1 LHATDINPNLT
12 SSPKSWQT
20 LFIHPDVFAAL
31 DRAGHYNF
39 MASHDDFEKR
49 SIHADEENLAA
60 SDSSTLNPEFHND
73 RPLTAPEDG
82 NTQEVMEKQA
92 EVVLARPN
100 VHDMSSVPNG
110 GLKAWLQ
117 VVGGFFVLFNTWGIL
132 NTFGAYQTYYESG
145 DLFTQSSSAISWIGS
160 IQAFMVQ
167 LFGLLSGPLYD
178 KGHFRL
184 LLAGGSVLIVFGQ
197 MMISLCHEYWQALL
211 AQGFCIGIGAG
222 CLFVPAVAILSTY
235 FTTKLPAAV
244 GITASGSSLGGVIY
258 PIVFHRLL
266 NQIGF
271 AWTTRVL
278 GFMMLATLAVSVTLM
293 KPRIL
298 PGKTRSLIDWTA
310 LKEPAYLFFVIG
322 GSLVFLGLYTPF
334 FYIDYYVISTGIT
347 NANLGFYFLVIV
359 NAGSVF
365 GRIFPNIVAVRTG
378 SFNMI
383 IPCTIGS
390 GIFIL
395 ALIGTKTVAA
405 AVVVSALYGFFSGTF
420 VSVPPACFVQL
431 SPNRSL
437 IGTRMGM
444 GFLIIGIGG
453 LIGTPIAGALLQH
466 SGWTSVW
473 VFSGVPTLAG
483 AVCMICSRQCQTR
496 GKLICK
502 A

>member
-1 LHATDINPNLT
+1 
-12 SSPKSWQT
+12 
-20 LFIHPDVFAAL
+20 
-31 DRAGHYNF
+31 
-39 MASHDDFEKR
+39 
-49 SIHADEENLAA
+49 
-60 SDSSTLNPEFHND
+60 
-73 RPLTAPEDG
+73 
-82 NTQEVMEKQA
+82 
-92 EVVLARPN
+92 
-100 VHDMSSVPNG
+100 
-110 GLKAWLQ
+110 
-117 VVGGFFVLFNTWGIL
+117 L

-167 LFGLLSGPLYD
+167 VFGLLSGPLYD

-184 LLAGGSVLIVFGQ
+184 LLVGGSALIVFGQ
-197 MMISLCHEYWQALL
+197 MMLSLCHEYWQALL
-211 AQGFCIGIGAG
+211 AQAFCIGIGAG

-235 FTTKLPAAV
+235 FTTRLPAAV

-258 PIVFHRLL
+258 PIVFHKLL
-266 NQIGF
+266 NQVGF

-278 GFMMLATLAVSVTLM
+278 GFMMLATLAVSVALM

-298 PGKTRSLIDWTA
+298 PGKTRSLVDFTA
-310 LKEPAYLFFVIG
+310 LKEPAYLFFVAG
-322 GSLVFLGLYTPF
+322 GALVFLGLYTPF
-334 FYIDYYVISTGIT
+334 FYIDYYVISTNIT

-365 GRIFPNIVAVRTG
+365 GRIFPNLVAVRTG

-390 GIFIL
+390 GVFIL
-395 ALIGTKTVAA
+395 ALIASKTVPTV
-405 AVVVSALYGFFSGTF
+405 VVVSAFYGFFSGTF
-420 VSVPPACFVQL
+420 VSVPPACFVLL

-444 GFLIIGIGG
+444 GFLLIGIGG
-453 LIGTPIAGALLQH
+453 LIGSPIAGVLLKH

-473 VFSGVPTLAG
+473 IFSGVPTLAG
-483 AVCMICSRQCQTR
+483 AVCMVCSRQCYTKGR
-496 GKLICK
+496 IVCK